1 MAHANHNVT
10 YCTKIVNM
18 FVHENKM
25 TAAARLLSSV
35 FSVNWSMLLLL
46 HVSCFP
52 LFGTNNL
59 ALNHIMCIFC
69 KS

>member
-25 TAAARLLSSV
+25 TAAARLPSSV

-46 HVSCFP
+46 HVSHCLAQTIWQLITLCVYFV
-52 LFGTNNL
+52 NL
-59 ALNHIMCIFC
+59 NE
-69 KS
+69 